1 MFHEASTNILPDLY
15 TLTECL
21 GCTRKSPL
29 MLPLTTRKPVEH
41 HLEKQACWL
50 VASQKLVSSCA
61 LVRNSYQLPF
71 FAGPPFQWFHGFFMA
86 QFRKHF
92 WHPKV
97 SHEKI
102 FNEGMATSSAMKI
115 SVTRLGGIQRWNDV
129 CRGCWTQKELT
140 VGQITPKVP
149 HVLSLVSLL
158 CELNS
163 RPFWVGITFSHISN
177 ATKKIRC
184 RIFFQ
189 QKPILKPKS
198 KSETPVD
205 DSGWY
210 HPEVRET
217 ERNPLRSLP
226 TPSKSCVFRNPETNS
241 VICFP
246 NPQHG

>member
-1 MFHEASTNILPDLY
+1 
-15 TLTECL
+15 
-21 GCTRKSPL
+21 

-41 HLEKQACWL
+41 HLERQACWL

-97 SHEKI
+97 SHETI

-115 SVTRLGGIQRWNDV
+115 SVTRLGGIQQWNDV

-140 VGQITPKVP
+140 VGQITPTVP

-163 RPFWVGITFSHISN
+163 RPLWVGITFSHISN
-177 ATKKIRC
+177 ATKKIRQV
-184 RIFFQ
+184 FFQ

-198 KSETPVD
+198 KSEKPVD

-217 ERNPLRSLP
+217 ERKSWSIKITPNPIKALCFS
-226 TPSKSCVFRNPETNS
+226 TSGNS
-241 VICFP
+241 NLICFP
-246 NPQHG
+246 PQHG